1 MDTPPLKQYENSL
14 YTVRRNDY
22 FNERH
27 YGTRY
32 YKNNALGSFWILV
45 LHSYIFSGIFFF
57 FFFNNV
63 AFGSKYLHDTQH
75 CSSCL
80 QGL

>member
-1 MDTPPLKQYENSL
+1 MDTPPLKHCENSL

-32 YKNNALGSFWILV
+32 YKNNALGFFWILV
-45 LHSYIFSGIFFF
+45 LHSYIFSAICFSFTMWHLVANIYMTPNTVHLAGI
-57 FFFNNV
+57 
-63 AFGSKYLHDTQH
+63 
-75 CSSCL
+75 
-80 QGL
+80 QGI

>member
-1 MDTPPLKQYENSL
+1 MDTPPLKHYENSL

-32 YKNNALGSFWILV
+32 YKNNALGSIWILV
-45 LHSYIFSGIFFF
+45 LHSYIFSFTMWHLVANIYMTPNTVHLAGI
-57 FFFNNV
+57 
-63 AFGSKYLHDTQH
+63 
-75 CSSCL
+75 
-80 QGL
+80 QGI